1 MTLQGTFQVSPILKA
16 QQLDQLSKEQR
27 DLEIKKWKSREHH
40 IPTDSAVHNSE
51 PDHAIPNMGI
61 STPSNLGTGS
71 LLSGSNN
78 GQPGFCSLQQDT
90 LGEWMLN
97 KEDNDY
103 SKQEEAMAA
112 SFLSAENS
120 SGQCT
125 AAKPFSGLLASSGE
139 SSVRSSHR
147 RSVSAVTL

>member
-1 MTLQGTFQVSPILKA
+1 MALQGTFQISPILKA
-16 QQLDQLSKEQR
+16 QQVDQLSKEQR
-27 DLEIKKWKSREHH
+27 DLEIQKWKSREHQTS
-40 IPTDSAVHNSE
+40 TDTTVHNGE
-51 PDHAIPNMGI
+51 PEQPIANVGTP
-61 STPSNLGTGS
+61 TPSTIDIGS
-71 LLSGSNN
+71 VLPGSHS
-78 GQPGFCSLQQDT
+78 QQGFCSLEQDT

-103 SKQEEAMAA
+103 SIQEEAMAA
-112 SFLSAENS
+112 SFLSTEKS

-125 AAKPFSGLLASSGE
+125 AAKPFTGLLASSGE